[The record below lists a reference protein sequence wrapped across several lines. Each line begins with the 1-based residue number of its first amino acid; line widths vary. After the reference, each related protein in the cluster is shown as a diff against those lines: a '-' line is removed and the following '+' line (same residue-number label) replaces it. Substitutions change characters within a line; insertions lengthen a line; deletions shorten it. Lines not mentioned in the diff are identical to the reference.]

1 MLLQVTPLAIMA
13 SLLTELQGGED
24 SSSLVTVM
32 NYFVLG
38 ITLQAFWFEVQ
49 GR

>member
-1 MLLQVTPLAIMA
+1 MSLQVTPLAFMA
-13 SLLTELQGGED
+13 SLLTELRDGED

-38 ITLQAFWFEVQ
+38 RHSAGILV
-49 GR
+49 